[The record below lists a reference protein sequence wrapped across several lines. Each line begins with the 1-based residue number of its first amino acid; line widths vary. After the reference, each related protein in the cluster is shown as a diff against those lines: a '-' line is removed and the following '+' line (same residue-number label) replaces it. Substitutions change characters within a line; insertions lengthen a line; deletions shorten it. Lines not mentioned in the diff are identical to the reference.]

1 MHKSEIIAMS
11 DMEILKPTSNK
22 KDVNVNGRINTKY
35 GLTDIFILKI
45 YKQQWFP
52 QLTDAKMA
60 SSIYLLRNFL

>member
-11 DMEILKPTSNK
+11 DMDILKPTSNK

-35 GLTDIFILKI
+35 GLIDIFILTI
-45 YKQQWFP
+45 YKRLWSL

-60 SSIYLLRNFL
+60 SSVYLLRNFL